1 MSNVTGKEV
10 FEAIGDLLDKAG
22 QVDSGDSIFKNGV
35 DSSRKLRVEKPLEKF
50 QAALANSLIELPS
63 EYQRVLTDYSTVRD
77 REVLV
82 VEARS
87 RPETVGRYPA
97 EAKLSISG
105 FTSGRG
111 LEVKVKS
118 QGENFIAITSLAE
131 AFADSVYALCAKLM
145 AGQPQPEQAAQGLEI
160 VALAKIA
167 LGFGR

>member
-1 MSNVTGKEV
+1 MSNATGKEV
-10 FEAIGDLLDKAG
+10 FEAIGDLLDKAE
-22 QVDSGDSIFKNGV
+22 QVGLGDSIFKSRV
-35 DSSRKLRVEKPLEKF
+35 DSSRKLRVEERLEKF
-50 QAALANSLIELPS
+50 QAALANSLIGLPP
-63 EYQRVLTDYSTVRD
+63 EYQRILTDYSTVKD
-77 REVLV
+77 WKVLV

-118 QGENFIAITSLAE
+118 QGENLTAITSLAE
-131 AFADSVYALCAKLM
+131 TPADSVYALCAKLM
-145 AGQPQPEQAAQGLEI
+145 AGQPPSEQAAQGLEI